1 MQSCIEV
8 SGGMLTIG
16 GISTYTREDILEV
29 WLLKDET
36 IKWSVIGKLNY
47 MSKQS
52 KAIQVNGEI
61 FVWNG
66 DRIYLGYSEG
76 LVFWLKLD
84 C

>member
-16 GISTYTREDILEV
+16 GTSTYTREDILEV

-47 MSKQS
+47 MSKQN

-61 FVWNG
+61 FVWSG
-66 DRIYLGYSEG
+66 DRIFLGFSEG
-76 LVFWLKLD
+76 
-84 C
+84 